1 MKPAMI
7 LGMRYM
13 RWNLLFVLAS
23 FAQAQQPVQVDV
35 TVRHD
40 ASPLEVFM
48 RSASESAANA
58 RVGLESKQRAQELK
72 IQQGWLDLAR
82 QQAQAQQP
90 HSGQGNNTP
99 AVQPDG
105 EIKGALLLAHMAHSD
120 FDIFI
125 PSMQIIAQ
133 ALRPDWSKI
142 RMTEYLECLYV
153 IAKHASFAP
162 QPPK

>member
-1 MKPAMI
+1 M
-7 LGMRYM
+7 
-13 RWNLLFVLAS
+13 
-23 FAQAQQPVQVDV
+23 
-35 TVRHD
+35 
-40 ASPLEVFM
+40 
-48 RSASESAANA
+48 
-58 RVGLESKQRAQELK
+58 
-72 IQQGWLDLAR
+72 
-82 QQAQAQQP
+82 
-90 HSGQGNNTP
+90 
-99 AVQPDG
+99 QPDG